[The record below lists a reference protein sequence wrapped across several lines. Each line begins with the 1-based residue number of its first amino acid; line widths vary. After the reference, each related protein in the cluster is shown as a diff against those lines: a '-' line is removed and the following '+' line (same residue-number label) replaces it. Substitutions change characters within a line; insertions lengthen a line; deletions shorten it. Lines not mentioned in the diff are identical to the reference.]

1 MNKVINRYNL
11 LLLVL
16 LSLSIASCTQDNV
29 HMPETEVES
38 WETTTL
44 TQSGHLTTT
53 VPAVQEYLQGPIVEE
68 MMLKVENI
76 STKHS
81 GHVVVCVESFSINDP
96 FVVDLLKK
104 SIEIGAM
111 RIEGVEY
118 AAYPSG
124 GGYLKKDAFEV
135 QAGEYTTRGSLYGE
149 ITKEGRLTLTLKYR
163 PGTMPF
169 DVVSQFKLVVDLCRG
184 MMKDNI

>member
-1 MNKVINRYNL
+1 MNRYNL
-11 LLLVL
+11 LLLIFMCLGCV
-16 LSLSIASCTQDNV
+16 SCTQDNV
-29 HMPETEVES
+29 HMPETEVDS

-44 TQSGHLTTT
+44 TQPGHLTTT
-53 VPAVQEYLQGPIVEE
+53 VPAVQEYLQGPIVDE
-68 MMLKVENI
+68 MTLKVENI
-76 STKHS
+76 NTQHS
-81 GHVVVCVESFSINDP
+81 GYVVLCTEPFSVNDP

-149 ITKEGRLTLTLKYR
+149 ISKEGTLTLTLKYR

-169 DVVSQFKLVVDLCRG
+169 EVVSRFE
-184 MMKDNI
+184 